1 MVDPNAI
8 MEEAA
13 RLAEAARELDDAAA
27 ALISRTWNEE
37 QSLRQRALAL
47 ESDLRRLQSS
57 VDSAA
62 KKKGAV
68 DSKIAEKVGG
78 SVDEELY
85 RVRCVINDGD
95 VASLLPSKAHG
106 RFLKMFLGPVNVR
119 ATRKE
124 VQLKVKEEYNSYRVF
139 FHLLFHLTQ
148 DLLLADLMLDSVPVL
163 PLEELDLL
171 EVIDSGAEV
180 VNREDLGQHDHLFSF
195 AVHKVVGAPGVGED
209 GDGLLLKGSFN
220 FHCLQ
225 VGIAGYRVSRAFG
238 RLLVLLRVL
247 LEVLFMFR
255 FNPQEP
261 PLLAVMVTA
270 LGLVAVPTQASRGF
284 VAIFCPR

>member
-68 DSKIAEKVGG
+68 DSKISEKVGG

-106 RFLKMFLGPVNVR
+106 KF
-119 ATRKE
+119 
-124 VQLKVKEEYNSYRVF
+124 
-139 FHLLFHLTQ
+139 
-148 DLLLADLMLDSVPVL
+148 
-163 PLEELDLL
+163 
-171 EVIDSGAEV
+171 
-180 VNREDLGQHDHLFSF
+180 
-195 AVHKVVGAPGVGED
+195 
-209 GDGLLLKGSFN
+209 
-220 FHCLQ
+220 
-225 VGIAGYRVSRAFG
+225 
-238 RLLVLLRVL
+238 
-247 LEVLFMFR
+247 
-255 FNPQEP
+255 
-261 PLLAVMVTA
+261 
-270 LGLVAVPTQASRGF
+270 
-284 VAIFCPR
+284 